1 MKGLIYK
8 DFSLFFRSIDK
19 NLIIMA
25 LIVLILLFANTGD
38 FAGLLATIM
47 FSMVIGM
54 QNVMSFAIDEQVS
67 WKKYQLTMPVN
78 PFLTVGGKYISVLL
92 TIGLSIIVSV
102 AFYVVSGIIYNA
114 YDVKLLFISI
124 LASIIIP
131 LIWTAFCLP
140 LSYWFGFRKAQIVR
154 LFLIVP
160 VFCFISYFEDGPG
173 FVSLKDTMASYFLT
187 GLMIS
192 IALFGISYVVSVLG
206 YLRKK

>member
-78 PFLTVGGKYISVLL
+78 PFLAVGGKYISVFL
-92 TIGLSIIVSV
+92 TI
-102 AFYVVSGIIYNA
+102 
-114 YDVKLLFISI
+114 
-124 LASIIIP
+124 
-131 LIWTAFCLP
+131 
-140 LSYWFGFRKAQIVR
+140 
-154 LFLIVP
+154 
-160 VFCFISYFEDGPG
+160 
-173 FVSLKDTMASYFLT
+173 
-187 GLMIS
+187 
-192 IALFGISYVVSVLG
+192 
-206 YLRKK
+206 